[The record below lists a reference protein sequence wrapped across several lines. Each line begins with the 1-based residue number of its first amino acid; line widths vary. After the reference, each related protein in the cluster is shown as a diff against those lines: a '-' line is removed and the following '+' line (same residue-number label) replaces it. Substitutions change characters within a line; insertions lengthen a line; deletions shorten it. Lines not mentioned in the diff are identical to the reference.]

1 MMLRQ
6 GEILTLSDNKKCTVV
21 STTEIDNKFYVSLI
35 DRDDY
40 ANIMFCKYEN
50 NELEEVVNQ
59 ELIEKLMILFKN
71 NLNQEM
77 K

>member
-6 GEILTLSDNKKCTVV
+6 GEILTLSDNKKYTVV
-21 STTEIDNKFYVSLI
+21 STTEIDNKFYVYLI
-35 DRDDY
+35 DQDDY
-40 ANIMFCKYEN
+40 TNIMFCKYEN

>member
-6 GEILTLSDNKKCTVV
+6 GEILTLSDNKKYTVV
-21 STTEIDNKFYVSLI
+21 STTEIDNKFYVYLI

-40 ANIMFCKYEN
+40 TNIMFCKYEN